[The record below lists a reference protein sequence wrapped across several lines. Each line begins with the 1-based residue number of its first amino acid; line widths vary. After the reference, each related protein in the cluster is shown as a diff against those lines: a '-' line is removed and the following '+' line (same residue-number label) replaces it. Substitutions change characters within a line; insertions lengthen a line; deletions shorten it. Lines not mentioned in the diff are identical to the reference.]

1 MKLAG
6 ARAQYKLERWFFTPL
21 VFELWDTVPGDVVGA
36 GSSHRLKG
44 RADVF
49 LKEQSIASY

>member
-1 MKLAG
+1 VL
-6 ARAQYKLERWFFTPL
+6 
-21 VFELWDTVPGDVVGA
+21 PGDIMGA

-49 LKEQSIASY
+49 LEEKFIASY